1 MLPREAR
8 ESDLPSVQEAEEEE
22 RELQLHATSL
32 RISLGKKRRGGE
44 ERAYLAFTHVKALDV
59 ILGEGAKKEV
69 LNADPTAQKIHD
81 IGKEK
86 SVINS
91 MFLCS
96 TVKEAIAFRPRDS
109 SLPSFLPPIHSR
121 RWV

>member
-32 RISLGKKRRGGE
+32 RISLGIKRREGE
-44 ERAYLAFTHVKALDV
+44 GRGERAYLAFTHVKALDV

-81 IGKEK
+81 TGKRK
-86 SVINS
+86 V
-91 MFLCS
+91 
-96 TVKEAIAFRPRDS
+96 
-109 SLPSFLPPIHSR
+109 
-121 RWV
+121 